1 MANKVLYGI
10 KNVHVASVTL
20 ATDTQT
26 GTVTATFGTPQAIPG
41 AVSISVEQEGETST
55 FYADNTAYWVGVANN
70 GYSGTLEMALIPDF
84 FYTSYL
90 GQTVD
95 TNGNIVERSTDN
107 PAYFALQF
115 EFDGDEQAQRHTLF
129 YVKAT
134 RPNDEAETTEDTIE
148 PSTQSLEFTAIP
160 LPDGSNVI
168 KAKTTAESDN
178 YDTWYT
184 TITVPQF

>member
-26 GTVTATFGTPQAIPG
+26 GTVTATFGTPQAMPG
-41 AVSISVEQEGETST
+41 AVSISIEQEGEQSVK
-55 FYADNTAYWVGVANN
+55 YADNTAYWVGVANN

-84 FYTSYL
+84 FFTSYL
-90 GQTVD
+90 GQTAD

-129 YVKAT
+129 YVKAS
-134 RPNDEAETTEDTIE
+134 RPNLESETTEDTIE
-148 PSTQSLEFTAIP
+148 PGNEAIEFTAIP
-160 LPDGSNVI
+160 LPDGSDVI
-168 KAKTTAESDN
+168 KAKSTTESAN